1 MKKIALLLA
10 ILLILSCV
18 SGCGASASTQ
28 EDDGALQQQ
37 VVDLQEEN
45 ATLKQQVADL
55 QEENSSL
62 QQQIEALQKPVE
74 DASSAENTADY
85 EAQESIESS
94 VEEEPVEE
102 TTSDAETFDVSET
115 EIRGGT
121 NQADATQ
128 IPLNT
133 KVYGTLH
140 DGQNMYGTFH
150 TGGKAGS
157 RYQITVVNKLPD
169 DDNASTRVRFFIFDV
184 LGTEV
189 ANGSAYSNGIASTI
203 VVEGLSSDTDY
214 YVRLVVMHNRWEE
227 TRDDTADFSLKIQT
241 LDEESEGINTS
252 NDLVSSISTSDNVD
266 QIVVGNNQD
275 DSALIPLDMSIS
287 GTLEDGL
294 GEWFAFRTG
303 VEEDTDYLISVIDKS
318 LEDVRVRFFVYDE
331 LGTAVADGS
340 AYNDGIT
347 ATINVNGLSPS
358 TVYYLRFIVMH
369 PRWEETRSTAVDYDF
384 IIRCQNNTPEANMA
398 MVEDAEDVVF
408 ETPFELSSTQVR
420 FVADQA
426 VFIDENEAKEAL
438 APVAEIILAHPDHPI
453 LLAGT
458 TAEWG
463 NQESCVALSN
473 RRADAVKDLLVSYF
487 GVPESQLITV
497 GLGYEADPFVR
508 GRDVDS
514 NGNFVETEGAK
525 NRRVVVLDAES
536 DIARQILGN

>member
-1 MKKIALLLA
+1 MKKFALLLA

-55 QEENSSL
+55 QKENSSL

-74 DASSAENTADY
+74 DASSAENIADY

-94 VEEEPVEE
+94 VEE

-121 NQADATQ
+121 NQAEAMQ
-128 IPLNT
+128 LPMNT

-140 DGQNMYGTFH
+140 DAQSMYLSFH
-150 TGGKAGS
+150 TGPRADS
-157 RYQITVVNKLPD
+157 TYLVTVVNKTPM
-169 DDNASTRVRFFIFDV
+169 DNDRGRI
-184 LGTEV
+184 
-189 ANGSAYSNGIASTI
+189 GI
-203 VVEGLSSDTDY
+203 
-214 YVRLVVMHNRWEE
+214 YV
-227 TRDDTADFSLKIQT
+227 F
-241 LDEESEGINTS
+241 
-252 NDLVSSISTSDNVD
+252 
-266 QIVVGNNQD
+266 
-275 DSALIPLDMSIS
+275 
-287 GTLEDGL
+287 
-294 GEWFAFRTG
+294 
-303 VEEDTDYLISVIDKS
+303 
-318 LEDVRVRFFVYDE
+318 DE
-331 LGTAVADGS
+331 LGTEIADGS
-340 AYNDGIT
+340 AYDSGIAST
-347 ATINVNGLSPS
+347 LSVEGLSPDTDYYIRLIVQNRGNDGTEGD
-358 TVYYLRFIVMH
+358 TVGYALTV
-369 PRWEETRSTAVDYDF
+369 
-384 IIRCQNNTPEANMA
+384 RCQNNTPEANTA
-398 MVEDAEDVVF
+398 TVEDAEEVVF

-426 VFIDENEAKEAL
+426 VFINENEAKEAL
-438 APVAEIILAHPDHPI
+438 APVAEIILAHPEHPI

-458 TAEWG
+458 TATYG
-463 NQESCVALSN
+463 AQESCVNLSN
-473 RRADAVKDLLVSYF
+473 RRAAAVKDLLVNYF

>member
-10 ILLILSCV
+10 ILLILGCV
-18 SGCGASASTQ
+18 SGRAASASTQ

-37 VVDLQEEN
+37 VADLQEEN

-62 QQQIEALQKPVE
+62 QQQIEDLQKPVE
-74 DASSAENTADY
+74 DASSAENTADD

-94 VEEEPVEE
+94 VEEAPVEE
-102 TTSDAETFDVSET
+102 SVPSAEVFDVSET

-121 NQADATQ
+121 NQADAMQ
-128 IPLNT
+128 LPMNT
-133 KVYGTLH
+133 KVYGTLQ
-140 DGQNMYGTFH
+140 DGQNMYLSFH
-150 TGGKAGS
+150 TGPNAGS
-157 RYQITVVNKLPD
+157 TYQITVVNKTPIDARIGFYVFDEIGSEL
-169 DDNASTRVRFFIFDV
+169 AS
-184 LGTEV
+184 EH
-189 ANGSAYSNGIASTI
+189 AYGNGIATTCT
-203 VVEGLSSDTDY
+203 VKDLSPDTDY
-214 YVRLVVMHNRWEE
+214 YIRLIVQNSGNSETRNDTARFALIIRNDNAQAEGVNTTNNLLNAIVPPNDIENLVVG
-227 TRDDTADFSLKIQT
+227 T
-241 LDEESEGINTS
+241 
-252 NDLVSSISTSDNVD
+252 
-266 QIVVGNNQD
+266 NQD
-275 DSALIPLDMSIS
+275 DSALIPFDETVS
-287 GTLEDGL
+287 GELKDALSG
-294 GEWFAFRTG
+294 WFAFTTSDNA
-303 VEEDTDYLISVIDKS
+303 ECSYMISVINKS
-318 LEDVRVRFFVYDE
+318 VEDLRIGFYVFDE
-331 LGTAVADGS
+331 LGTEIS
-340 AYNDGIT
+340 AEYAKNDGIT
-347 ATINVNGLSPS
+347 KTITLDDLQPN
-358 TVYYLRFIVMH
+358 TVYYIRLIAQNSSNS
-369 PRWEETRSTAVDYDF
+369 ETRTETVGYALTV
-384 IIRCQNNTPEANMA
+384 RCQNNTPEANTA
-398 MVEDAEDVVF
+398 TVEDAEEVVF

-458 TAEWG
+458 TAELG

-473 RRADAVKDLLVSYF
+473 RRADAVKGLLVSYL